1 MKKILYYLSAAVL
14 TLTLAS
20 CAKNAI
26 TPEDQTAPE
35 AAGEMII
42 VANIGDNSS
51 TKTTLSGNDTE
62 GYKVLWSE
70 GDQIKILKKGETQ
83 EVFTYSL
90 IEGAGTKS
98 GVFTGPS
105 LPDGEYTAA
114 YGDNLNVVN
123 GGILSSKQLYSASE
137 IASCAPMMANVSVVN
152 GNAKLLN
159 FKNICGLLRLNLIGN
174 GKVKEIKVSTDQPQ
188 SGLIS
193 LDEDGAAY
201 IRVYPAGKDVT
212 LDCGESGVELSSAAK
227 SFYISMP
234 KNNYTGVKIEIKEI
248 NGSTLTRTL
257 KSDISL
263 NIARS
268 KISSASLT
276 VLLLPITGTIDG
288 RTWVQLWPGGP
299 KWATEDIEEFVIENV
314 DDEIDNAT
322 IKWGENWRTPTIDEA
337 WGLSNHNNCNRSH
350 PFPPSRV
357 TIITGQ
363 GLYSGNTI
371 TLDHGDY
378 WLMGDF
384 PIGLVNYMRLDRNY
398 FYIFTLVENDL
409 FPRRIRPVVKE

>member
-212 LDCGESGVELSSAAK
+212 LDCGESGVELSSEAK

-248 NGSTLTRTL
+248 NGGTLTRTL

-299 KWATEDIEEFVIENV
+299 KWATEDIDYVDSYNV
-314 DDEIDNAT
+314 DDEEDTAT
-322 IKWGENWRTPTIDEA
+322 DLWGENWRTPTADEA
-337 WGLSNHNNCNRSH
+337 EGLSNHNNCNRSH
-350 PFPPSRV
+350 PLPPSSV

-371 TLDHGDY
+371 TLDNGDY
-378 WLMGDF
+378 WLMGDYPMGF
-384 PIGLVNYMRLDRNY
+384 INYMRLDRNY
-398 FYIFTLVENDL
+398 FYIFTLVEDDQSQ
-409 FPRRIRPVVKE
+409 RRIRPVVKE

>member
-20 CAKNAI
+20 CEKNAI

-123 GGILSSKQLYSASE
+123 GGILSDKQLYSASE

-212 LDCGESGVELSSAAK
+212 LDCGESGVELSSEAK

-299 KWATEDIEEFVIENV
+299 KWATEDIEDVVIYNV
-314 DDEIDNAT
+314 DDEKDTAT
-322 IKWGENWRTPTIDEA
+322 ESWGENWRTPTIDEA
-337 WGLSNHNNCNRSH
+337 EGLSNYFKPS
-350 PFPPSRV
+350 PFPPSSRA
-357 TIITGQ
+357 TIFTGQ

-378 WLMGDF
+378 WLMKD
-384 PIGLVNYMRLDRNY
+384 PVGLINYMRLDKY
-398 FYIFTLVENDL
+398 SFDIIELVENDL
-409 FPRRIRPVVKE
+409 SSRRIRPVVKE